1 MSININKINGFEPV
15 NGVQQNEIKRSNG
28 EENLKIDGKPSVVAE
43 DKVELS
49 GKVSEAGKYVEKLK
63 ELPDV
68 RNDLVGF
75 LRDKISSGEYSPS
88 SGQIADAI
96 IKNEK

>member
-1 MSININKINGFEPV
+1 MNININKINSLESASDV
-15 NGVQQNEIKRSNG
+15 RQKETKRTG
-28 EENLKIDGKPSVVAE
+28 DETLKVDGKKSVVTE
-43 DKVELS
+43 DKIEIS

-68 RNDLVGF
+68 RNDLVSF
-75 LRDKISSGEYSPS
+75 LRDKVSTGEYSPS

-96 IKNEK
+96 LKNER

>member
-1 MSININKINGFEPV
+1 MSININKINSFEPANDV
-15 NGVQQNEIKRSNG
+15 RQKETKRSG
-28 EENLKIDGKPSVVAE
+28 EESLKIDGKPSVVTE
-43 DKVELS
+43 DKIELS

-75 LRDKISSGEYSPS
+75 LRDKVSTGEYSPS

-96 IKNEK
+96 IKNER

>member
-1 MSININKINGFEPV
+1 MNININKTNGFDSV
-15 NGVQQNEIKRSNG
+15 NNVQQKETKRTG
-28 EENLKIDGKPSVVAE
+28 EETLKVDGKPSVVSE
-43 DKVELS
+43 DKIELS
-49 GKVSEAGKYVEKLK
+49 GKISEAGKYVEKLK

-75 LRDKISSGEYSPS
+75 LRDKVSTGEYSPS

-96 IKNEK
+96 IKNER

>member
-1 MSININKINGFEPV
+1 MSININKVSSFEPT
-15 NGVQQNEIKRSNG
+15 NSIQQKETKRSG
-28 EENLKIDGKPSVVAE
+28 DENLKIDGKPSVVTE
-43 DKVELS
+43 DKIELS

-75 LRDKISSGEYSPS
+75 LRDKVSTGEYSPS

-96 IKNEK
+96 IKNER

>member
-1 MSININKINGFEPV
+1 MSININKINSFDSV
-15 NGVQQNEIKRSNG
+15 NNVQQKETKRTGDESI
-28 EENLKIDGKPSVVAE
+28 KIDGKPSVVSE
-43 DKVELS
+43 DKIELS

-75 LRDKISSGEYSPS
+75 LRDKVSSGEYSPS

-96 IKNEK
+96 IKNER

>member
-1 MSININKINGFEPV
+1 MSININKTNSFDSV
-15 NGVQQNEIKRSNG
+15 NNVQQKETKRTG
-28 EENLKIDGKPSVVAE
+28 EEALKVDGKPSVVSE
-43 DKVELS
+43 DKIELS
-49 GKVSEAGKYVEKLK
+49 GKISEAGKYVEKLK

-75 LRDKISSGEYSPS
+75 LRDKISTGDYSPS

-96 IKNEK
+96 IKNER